1 MMMPRVDLPTVLTH
15 SSLPMSWPE
24 IKKKK
29 SDTHSFHFQPELCS
43 TTVCCVGKATEL
55 WAAGGLQE
63 EPTAE
68 QSAQKHKDINGYP
81 LLSLRYVMGSTEG
94 P

>member
-29 SDTHSFHFQPELCS
+29 AILIRFISSLSFVPL
-43 TTVCCVGKATEL
+43 
-55 WAAGGLQE
+55 
-63 EPTAE
+63 
-68 QSAQKHKDINGYP
+68 QSAVWAKLQSSGQLEACKRSL
-81 LLSLRYVMGSTEG
+81 LLSSLLRNTKISTG
-94 P
+94 TLF